1 MNTGS
6 ERKKLLYKIAKAYY
20 EDDLTQQE
28 IGKRFGLSRIKVSR
42 LLQQAREEKVVQIL
56 IPPPQATNADLERAL
71 EAAFGLDEAIIV
83 TPPAYD
89 HATVVHELG
98 PAAADYLMRCLD
110 GTEVLGLSWGT
121 TLLSVIEALPVQ
133 NWPQIRVVQILGG
146 LGQPEADTYGA
157 DLAHRLAQT
166 LGARPRVLAAPGI
179 VANKLVR
186 DTLLADPQIAD
197 TLNLGARADVLLV
210 GLGVPST
217 PGSVVQQAGILAPY
231 ELEQLTALGAV
242 GDIALR
248 FFDQSGQPIR
258 HELCDRM
265 IGLDLD
271 QIKKI
276 PRVIGVAGCQEKFE
290 VIRAAL
296 RGKLINVLVTDDQ
309 MASRLLAEVSYPA
322 QLTSPGLSVGAG
334 IAID

>member
-1 MNTGS
+1 M
-6 ERKKLLYKIAKAYY
+6 
-20 EDDLTQQE
+20 
-28 IGKRFGLSRIKVSR
+28 
-42 LLQQAREEKVVQIL
+42 
-56 IPPPQATNADLERAL
+56 
-71 EAAFGLDEAIIV
+71 
-83 TPPAYD
+83 
-89 HATVVHELG
+89 
-98 PAAADYLMRCLD
+98 
-110 GTEVLGLSWGT
+110 
-121 TLLSVIEALPVQ
+121 
-133 NWPQIRVVQILGG
+133 RVVQILGG

-157 DLAHRLAQT
+157 DLAHRLAQA

-186 DTLLADPQIAD
+186 DTLLADAQIAD
-197 TLNLGARADVLLV
+197 TLNLGAKANVLLV

-217 PGSVVQQAGILAPY
+217 PGSVVQQAGILAPH

-248 FFDQSGQPIR
+248 FFDQNGQPIQ

-265 IGLDLD
+265 IGLDLE

-322 QLTSPGLSVGAG
+322 QLASPGLPVGAG
-334 IAID
+334 LVLD